1 VEGLGND
8 KIPGNLDLS
17 LVDDFVTVSDGDAFR
32 MTRRLAR
39 EEGLFAGGSSGLIVH
54 AAVDLANRL
63 DDPKAVIVAMLCDW
77 GEHYLSKL
85 YDDEWMRSNGYL
97 QTERRTVGELLGRKE
112 KGVGSLISV
121 KPSTSVRMA
130 LSTLTTHDISQL
142 PVILDGECVGSLSE
156 GELMARV
163 IEDPLTLEHS
173 VEAVMEPPFPV
184 VDGHLAVEQLTRF
197 LNRGNAAV
205 LVRGDEGIQ
214 GIVTRYDLVHL
225 LTGVA

>member
-1 VEGLGND
+1 
-8 KIPGNLDLS
+8 
-17 LVDDFVTVSDGDAFR
+17 

-54 AAVDLANRL
+54 AAVELAKRL
-63 DDPKAVIVAMLCDW
+63 DDPRALVVAMLCDW

-97 QTERRTVGELLGRKE
+97 QTERTTVSHLLGRKE
-112 KGVGSLISV
+112 KGEGAVISV
-121 KPSTSVRMA
+121 KPSTSVRIA
-130 LSTLTTHDISQL
+130 LSTLTTHDVSQL

-163 IEDPLTLEHS
+163 IEDPKALEGS
-173 VEAVMEPPFPV
+173 VEAVMDAPFPV

-205 LVRGDEGIQ
+205 LVRGEQGIE
-214 GIVTRYDLVHL
+214 GIVTRYDLVNL
-225 LTGVA
+225 LTGVS